1 MESVLV
7 TDYKT
12 GLRFVCGAPEVP
24 FLGTQKWLKS
34 NFWVTK
40 KMVLLVLNATT
51 TPVLES
57 VTKTD
62 FKTCFG
68 LKIWSFFRN
77 FANFGSFWILDYIIN
92 YDTEFVTDQE
102 SSIYKFVCGTLV
114 ISVFV

>member
-1 MESVLV
+1 
-7 TDYKT
+7 
-12 GLRFVCGAPEVP
+12 
-24 FLGTQKWLKS
+24 
-34 NFWVTK
+34 
-40 KMVLLVLNATT
+40 MVLLVLNATT

-68 LKIWSFFRN
+68 FLRNLKI
-77 FANFGSFWILDYIIN
+77 FGSFWILDYIIN

-102 SSIYKFVCGTLV
+102 SSIYKFVGGTLV